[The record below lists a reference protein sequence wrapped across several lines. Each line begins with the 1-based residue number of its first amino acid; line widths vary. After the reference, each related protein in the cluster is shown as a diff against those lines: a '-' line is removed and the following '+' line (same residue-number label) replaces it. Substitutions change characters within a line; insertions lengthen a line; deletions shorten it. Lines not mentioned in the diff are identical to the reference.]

1 MTDSSLVA
9 ALKDELRKID
19 AELAPLEE
27 EVRRLAARVTPLADR
42 RHWLEKTIEE
52 ASALFPDPAK
62 AIAGASL
69 AQQREGF
76 IDNGCCVSCRSDG
89 EQCANCFYL
98 DRCPTG
104 LLTRIDTLNGA
115 LERLLDAT
123 CDCDCKDGPD
133 KCGRDGC
140 PLTDAR
146 QALHGGKEERP

>member
-89 EQCANCFYL
+89 EQCAATSRRER
-98 DRCPTG
+98 DRWRESAGQSRRSSTSSD
-104 LLTRIDTLNGA
+104 LATRLPRARTL
-115 LERLLDAT
+115 
-123 CDCDCKDGPD
+123 
-133 KCGRDGC
+133 
-140 PLTDAR
+140 
-146 QALHGGKEERP
+146 